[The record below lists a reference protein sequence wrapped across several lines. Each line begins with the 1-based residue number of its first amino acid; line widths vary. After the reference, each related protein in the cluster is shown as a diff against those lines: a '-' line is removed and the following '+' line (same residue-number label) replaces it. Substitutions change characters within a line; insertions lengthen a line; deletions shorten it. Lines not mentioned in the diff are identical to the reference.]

1 MADRLDEG
9 ARSRNM
15 ARIRSRDT
23 APEMRV
29 RSALHGI
36 GFRFRLHRRDLPGT
50 PDVVLPRHR
59 IALFVHGCFWHR
71 HPGCRGATDPKTRS
85 DFWQAKF
92 AANVAR
98 DLHTGSALES
108 AGWRV
113 VVIWECET
121 RNPAKLV
128 AIIRDRLP
136 AVDPRPDRRSPGT
149 TTATLPDPR

>member
-1 MADRLDEG
+1 MADRIAPE

-15 ARIRSRDT
+15 ARIRGRDT
-23 APEMRV
+23 APELRV
-29 RSALHGI
+29 RSALHSM

-50 PDVVLPRHR
+50 PDVLLQRHR

-85 DFWQAKF
+85 EFWQAKF

-98 DLHTGSALES
+98 DLLTGSALAS
-108 AGWRV
+108 AGWRI

-121 RNPAKLV
+121 RNPAALA

-136 AVDPRPDRRSPGT
+136 AAGPQPDRRSPGKT
-149 TTATLPDPR
+149 SATPPDPP